1 MTFRR
6 LFRFTSRTDAEVERD
21 IRDEVAFHLD
31 LRVREL
37 VEAGSSPEQAH
48 AEAQRQFGDVAATAA
63 YIRSLDTRKE
73 TRMRWRLWAEELR
86 QDLTFGIR
94 MLARQR
100 GLTTVAVLT
109 IALGV
114 AATAIVFAV
123 VHAALLAP
131 LPYRDANRLVVT
143 RLSIPD
149 YKDLRESARAFAS
162 TGIWASNL
170 YTLDDEQV
178 LGGVVSP
185 SVFTT
190 LGVVP
195 AIGRS
200 ISDGDGDSAVAV
212 LSHGLWQRRFGGDPR
227 VVGRTIRLTGLPY
240 TVVGVMPR
248 GFGFPSDAFQ
258 LWTSLEA
265 AVAQVPGQAENRALR
280 IFQAVGRLR
289 PGVEM
294 TKAQAELTALASRLE
309 RLHPDTN
316 AGLTLT
322 LVSLR
327 ERQVGDVRTALLV
340 ALAAV
345 GCLLL
350 IACANVANLVLARMT
365 SRSQELA
372 VRAALGAGRG
382 RIARQ
387 LVAES
392 LLLASCGG
400 AAGLILAR
408 WGMLALPTL
417 VGERVP
423 RIEDVTLSLPVLLV
437 AMAAIAV
444 TGMLVGL
451 APVVHLATSGLEPS
465 LRGGGRGDSE
475 ARGGARLRSALVV
488 VQVGIAVVVLSGGLL
503 LTHSLLRLLSVDT
516 GVVPERLL
524 TFNVQLIHQPT
535 PGARAT
541 TVAGVLE
548 SIAALPGVEAVGGA
562 TGLAPITAQRGTT
575 FEVEAQPDSPID
587 DRGAY
592 FIAASPAYFR
602 ALGTRVVAGREFAA
616 GDGAAAPLVVVVSE
630 TLARRFFPGGSAIG
644 RRLRLVNPDY
654 SADWR
659 TIVGVVRDVRYQGLD
674 DGPRPIVYTPFA
686 QTPFL
691 WMYVHVRTTGD
702 PMTLVASV
710 RAAVK
715 SVDPRLTVASARPMT
730 ALTTEAAADPRFSAV
745 MITTFAALSVLLAA
759 IGLYGVVAFG
769 VVRRTREIAIQLA
782 LGASP
787 RTVRWQVVRG
797 ALSLAAGGLV
807 AGLVSAVWLGRL
819 MEGLLFEVTPTD
831 PATFAAVAAILLI
844 VTAIAAAVPADR
856 ATRIDPLQA
865 LRET

>member
-265 AVAQVPGQAENRALR
+265 AVARVPGQAENRALR

-294 TKAQAELTALASRLE
+294 TKAQAELTALASRLV

-592 FIAASPAYFR
+592 FIAASPTYFR

-715 SVDPRLTVASARPMT
+715 SVDPRLTMASPRPMT

-807 AGLVSAVWLGRL
+807 AGLVSVVWLGRL

>member
-265 AVAQVPGQAENRALR
+265 AVARVPGQAENRALR

-294 TKAQAELTALASRLE
+294 TKAQAELTALASRLV

-702 PMTLVASV
+702 PMILVASV